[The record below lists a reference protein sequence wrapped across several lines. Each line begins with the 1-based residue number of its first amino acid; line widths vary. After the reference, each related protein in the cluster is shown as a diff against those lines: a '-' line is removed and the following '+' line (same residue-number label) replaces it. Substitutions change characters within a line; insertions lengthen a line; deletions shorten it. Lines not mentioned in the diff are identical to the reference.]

1 MVTFGRRAVGAV
13 LVGALALSGA
23 VALLRGPATAADAAA
38 AAVVPAPS
46 VDLRIE
52 RVSPKPETYG
62 VGIVVRI
69 SFDRAVPKAARMAVT
84 DRITVTSSVPIGEAG
99 WAWTDR
105 RTAVFRPREFWPAHA
120 TVTVRAQPTGEVI
133 GQKSGRDLR
142 WFGEADGTFD
152 TGPAR
157 VLTIDARTDQA
168 TVVRDGELVRTIPV
182 SLGMPGWET
191 RSGIKVLMEKYRV
204 KRMTSQ
210 SIGAEDPYILDAPHA
225 IRLTATGEFIH
236 AAPWATARLGVR
248 NGSHGCTNVS
258 DADAR
263 WLYKHHL
270 YGDPVITTG
279 TSRHM
284 EADNGA
290 GGVWNVPWSTWLTGD
305 VPTAQAR

>member
-1 MVTFGRRAVGAV
+1 MVLDRRRAVGAV
-13 LVGALALSGA
+13 LAVTLALGGGA
-23 VALLRGPATAADAAA
+23 ALVRGPATAADNGAPGSVA
-38 AAVVPAPS
+38 PARS

-69 SFDRAVPKAARMAVT
+69 ILDRNVPTSARTAVT
-84 DRITVTSSVPIGEAG
+84 DRITVSSTVPIGEAG

-105 RTAVFRPREFWPAHA
+105 RTAVFRPRGFWPAHA
-120 TVTVRAQPTGEVI
+120 EVTVRAQPTGEVI

-142 WFGEADGTFD
+142 WAGAADSSFRI
-152 TGPAR
+152 GPSR
-157 VLTIDARTDQA
+157 VMTIDARTDQA
-168 TVVRDGELVRTIPV
+168 TVVRDGALVRTIPV

-191 RSGIKVLMEKYRV
+191 RSGTKVLMEKYRV

-210 SIGAEDPYILDAPHA
+210 SIGAEDPYILDAPNA

-236 AAPWATARLGVR
+236 AAAWATSRLGVR

-258 DADAR
+258 QADAR

-279 TSRHM
+279 TSRPM
-284 EADNGA
+284 EVDNGA
-290 GGVWNVPWSTWLTGD
+290 GGVWNVPWETWLTGY
-305 VPTAQAR
+305 VK